1 MMIINSF
8 LFSQDKRQNQYLTE
22 SEAKEAL
29 ASDHLRAILIAL
41 YEFRYTNQGECN
53 IHVLIEAGRLEP
65 EAVWQAINFLEEAD
79 WVRMWNVEGK
89 YTVTGIGAV
98 NLERFSIAPRDI
110 ALRSQAARDW
120 LINTLVDNY
129 SSSHREDPIARSM
142 LYNNEG
148 MIDRDVD
155 LAIGDCCDLGLIR
168 LSANDIRLLQS
179 GFRYHKD
186 RELWREISDLFKQL
200 YNCSTPQK
208 RGIEFQRLFSRLI
221 GMDKWTVEESAKSS
235 NEEIDILVHRER
247 EDYLVECKWEQKPTE
262 ASQIREFQ
270 GKLYNR
276 SGVRGIFASMSG
288 FSQGAVRQVEEQLSQ
303 RELLLFGPNDL
314 RMLFAREKSFEDML
328 TEKHRVMVRRK
339 EGLWE

>member
-1 MMIINSF
+1 
-8 LFSQDKRQNQYLTE
+8 
-22 SEAKEAL
+22 
-29 ASDHLRAILIAL
+29 
-41 YEFRYTNQGECN
+41 
-53 IHVLIEAGRLEP
+53 
-65 EAVWQAINFLEEAD
+65 
-79 WVRMWNVEGK
+79 
-89 YTVTGIGAV
+89 
-98 NLERFSIAPRDI
+98 
-110 ALRSQAARDW
+110 
-120 LINTLVDNY
+120 
-129 SSSHREDPIARSM
+129 M
-142 LYNNEG
+142 LYNNDD

-179 GFRYHKD
+179 GFRYHKE
-186 RELWREISDLFKQL
+186 RELWREISDHFKQL
-200 YNCSTPQK
+200 HTCSTPQK

-276 SGVRGIFASMSG
+276 SGARGIFASMSG

-303 RELLLFGPNDL
+303 RELLIFGPNDL

>member
-1 MMIINSF
+1 MFISSHF
-8 LFSQDKRQNQYLTE
+8 FSQDERQKQFLTE
-22 SEAKEAL
+22 SEAKEVL
-29 ASDHLRAILIAL
+29 ASDHLRPILIAL
-41 YEFRYTNQGECN
+41 YKFRYSNQGECN
-53 IHVLIEAGRLEP
+53 IHVLIEAGKLER
-65 EAVWQAINFLEEAD
+65 EAVWQAINLLEEAD

-89 YTVTGIGAV
+89 YTVTGRGAV

-120 LINTLVDNY
+120 LIDQLVDNY
-129 SSSHREDPIARSM
+129 SSSHREAPVARSI
-142 LYNNEG
+142 LYKNDG
-148 MIDRDVD
+148 IIDRDVD

-168 LSANDIRLLQS
+168 LSANDISLLQS
-179 GFRYHKD
+179 GFRYHKE
-186 RELWREISDLFKQL
+186 RELWKEISELFKQL
-200 YNCSTPQK
+200 HTCSTPQK

-221 GMDKWTVEESAKSS
+221 GMDKWTVEESGKSS

-270 GKLYNR
+270 GKLCNR

-303 RELLLFGPNDL
+303 RELLLFGPIDL
-314 RMLFAREKSFEDML
+314 RMLFERKEAFEDML
-328 TEKHRVMVRRK
+328 TEKHRFMVRRK
-339 EGLWE
+339 ECLWV